1 MAAIGFPI
9 EREIQ
14 NPKTARTNESS
25 KNVNDITVL
34 TGGINGAG
42 SLRIIKRQKCTFQ
55 SNTLNVSTN
64 LNTTLDI
71 LKQIDYPV
79 GI

>member
-14 NPKTARTNESS
+14 NPKTASTNESS

-42 SLRIIKRQKCTFQ
+42 SLRRIKGLKGTFQ